1 MRRAN
6 QPAAA
11 FFLRQPSRTNPRR
24 SVAKSGRAAGSGV
37 ATVNGSLTSMLVS
50 AASNTG
56 KYHKCYKRPIKRERL
71 PLKAATRKC

>member
-1 MRRAN
+1 M
-6 QPAAA
+6 
-11 FFLRQPSRTNPRR
+11 
-24 SVAKSGRAAGSGV
+24 AKSGRAAGSGV